1 MSGDD
6 CSLGCTWLQPGYTR
20 LQPWHVWL
28 QPGYAWLQP
37 GYLWLQAEIIN
48 GRIAMAAVTIGTA
61 LSVDP
66 TLKAFVAISKAATSA
81 VADISD

>member
-1 MSGDD
+1 M
-6 CSLGCTWLQPGYTR
+6 
-20 LQPWHVWL
+20 
-28 QPGYAWLQP
+28 
-37 GYLWLQAEIIN
+37 QAEIIN